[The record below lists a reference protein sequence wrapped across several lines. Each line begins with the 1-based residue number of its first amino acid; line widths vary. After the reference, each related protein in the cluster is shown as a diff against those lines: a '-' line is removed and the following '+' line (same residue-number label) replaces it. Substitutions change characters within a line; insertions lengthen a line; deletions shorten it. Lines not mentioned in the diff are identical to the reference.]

1 MWLVYV
7 CLTANGKKLQARQ
20 RHTIALLSLM
30 GGALW
35 FLVTLVIH
43 FYSAA
48 SAPGVVT
55 VYLSAKELIETE
67 PALLARIA
75 TWLEPA
81 LPYLSVAYL
90 VVACFLFLRFYR
102 HYYRTRQLYN
112 TGIQKAPVEWRLF
125 LGQALQHIG
134 IKKKV
139 TIWFSSLVDTPLTLG
154 FWKPVILLP
163 VAAVNHLNLQ
173 QAEAIILHELNHIS
187 RNDYL
192 VNLVIACTDIIL
204 FFNPFTRFLTGIVR
218 REREHSCDDLVLQ
231 FRYDAT
237 SYAKALLTLEQ
248 NRCGAK
254 ASLALAATGKNKQFL
269 LNRVK
274 RILSGEN
281 TPQPFPQRLVAFLLS
296 ALLIGFIGLYNPGK
310 VIVKTIDDVT
320 TPLASTENNL
330 NFQTPPA
337 ENTVDATPPPEVVK
351 KPAPLLKLS
360 IKESEDED
368 EGEEITK
375 LEDLIELAADVRL
388 AAITDAVKELPI
400 EQMASF
406 VNAWQTID
414 YSFKAPEAEAPAETK
429 DPTYTFVPSS
439 SFDYQTLEDTTL
451 PKKYIMTYTEQKTK
465 EAVEK
470 ALLALKVIDWK
481 KLEKEINANGQKID
495 IAKLQLEIQKAI
507 KEVDWKKIDEET
519 AAAMQAEQDQAR
531 FGTQLRNNVQNRA
544 AYQEKVKVAQQQIL
558 LDRLAQHERLK
569 EAEVEKAKTEC
580 QGATTTTKAKKAVT
594 AKKKK
599 IVHI

>member
-1 MWLVYV
+1 MDLINQSAFLKALGWSLLDSLWQMGLMWLVYV

-48 SAPGVVT
+48 SEPGVVT
-55 VYLSAKELIETE
+55 VYLSAKELIESE

-102 HYYRTRQLYN
+102 HYYRTRQLYT

-163 VAAVNHLNLQ
+163 VAAVNHLSLQ

-192 VNLVIACTDIIL
+192 VNLLIACTDIIL
-204 FFNPFTRFLTGIVR
+204 FFNPFTRFLSGVVR
-218 REREHSCDDLVLQ
+218 KEREHSCDDLVLQ

-281 TPQPFPQRLVAFLLS
+281 TRQPFPQRLVAFLLS
-296 ALLIGFIGLYNPGK
+296 AMLIGFIGLYNPGK
-310 VIVKTIDDVT
+310 VIVKTIDDVN

-337 ENTVDATPPPEVVK
+337 DNTVAETPQPEEVEKPEPP
-351 KPAPLLKLS
+351 KLS
-360 IKESEDED
+360 LEKSGGDDE
-368 EGEEITK
+368 EEITK
-375 LEDLIELAADVRL
+375 LEDLIELAADVKL
-388 AAITDAVKELPI
+388 AAIADAVKELPM
-400 EQMASF
+400 EQMA
-406 VNAWQTID
+406 
-414 YSFKAPEAEAPAETK
+414 
-429 DPTYTFVPSS
+429 TFCKC
-439 SFDYQTLEDTTL
+439 L
-451 PKKYIMTYTEQKTK
+451 
-465 EAVEK
+465 ANHR
-470 ALLALKVIDWK
+470 LL
-481 KLEKEINANGQKID
+481 
-495 IAKLQLEIQKAI
+495 
-507 KEVDWKKIDEET
+507 
-519 AAAMQAEQDQAR
+519 
-531 FGTQLRNNVQNRA
+531 F
-544 AYQEKVKVAQQQIL
+544 
-558 LDRLAQHERLK
+558 
-569 EAEVEKAKTEC
+569 
-580 QGATTTTKAKKAVT
+580 QGA
-594 AKKKK
+594 
-599 IVHI
+599 